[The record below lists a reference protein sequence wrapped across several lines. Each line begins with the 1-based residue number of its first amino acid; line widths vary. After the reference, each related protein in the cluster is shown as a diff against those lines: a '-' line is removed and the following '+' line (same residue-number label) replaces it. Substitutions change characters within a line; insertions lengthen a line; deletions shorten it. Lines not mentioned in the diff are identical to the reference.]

1 MSKLLKTR
9 SFDKVNYRL
18 LNIKY
23 LKAGMSILIN
33 RKTYVQRLEKLKD
46 EHIIKVITGL
56 RRSGKSTLLEIFT
69 RRIFDLGVP
78 RHRIQEYNFEKP
90 IFPVEYTWLDIYK
103 EILAKTDRENMNY
116 IFLDEPQQIAEFER
130 LIDALYAERFIDL
143 YVTGSNAYFLSG
155 EIATLLSGRYITI
168 HILPF
173 SFGEYIDSQANTTL
187 SKYELFN
194 NYLYETSLP
203 QGVLLRN
210 QGADI
215 QNMYIQDV
223 YNTIVE
229 KDVRQR
235 YNIQNIRSFDN
246 LAKFLM
252 ASIGNTVSPSSISKA
267 MKQDRQDIHH
277 NTVEKYIEYLVN
289 SYVFYQVNRFD
300 IRGKQQ
306 LATQEKY
313 YLADVGFRN
322 FKLGKFQYQNLG
334 HILENIVYLELN
346 RRGYQIWI
354 GKVGEYEIDFIVK
367 NILNKFEYYQVTWSI
382 SDLKTAEREIR
393 PLKSIDDNY
402 PKYIIST
409 DIISADIEGIEHINI
424 VDWLLKD
431 NLKKIL

>member
-1 MSKLLKTR
+1 MDSLISRK
-9 SFDKVNYRL
+9 NY
-18 LNIKY
+18 I
-23 LKAGMSILIN
+23 
-33 RKTYVQRLEKLKD
+33 QQLEKLKD
-46 EHIIKVITGL
+46 EYIIKVVTGL
-56 RRSGKSTLLEIFT
+56 RRSGKSTLLEIFAEQ
-69 RRIFDLGVP
+69 IIDSGVP
-78 RHRIQEYNFEKP
+78 ANRVQQYNFEKP
-90 IFPVEYTWLDIYK
+90 IFPEEYTWLDIYK
-103 EILAKTDRENMNY
+103 NIFSKTDKENMNY

-130 LIDALYAERFIDL
+130 LIDALHAEKFIDL
-143 YVTGSNAYFLSG
+143 YVTGSNAYFLSSDL
-155 EIATLLSGRYITI
+155 ATLLSGRYITI

-173 SFGEYIDSQANTTL
+173 SFEEYFESQGNTTL

-210 QGADI
+210 HGADI

-229 KDVRQR
+229 KDIRQR
-235 YNIQNIRSFDN
+235 YNIQNMRSFDN
-246 LAKFLM
+246 LSKFLM
-252 ASIGNTVSPSSISKA
+252 GAIGSVVSPNNISKT
-267 MKQDRQDIHH
+267 MKQDKQDIHH

-300 IRGKQQ
+300 IKGKQQ

-313 YLADVGFRN
+313 YLVDIGFRN
-322 FKLGKFQYQNLG
+322 FKLGKFQYQDVG

-354 GKVGEYEIDFIVK
+354 GKIGEYEVDFIVK
-367 NILNKFEYYQVTWSI
+367 NALNKFEYYQVAWSM

-393 PLKSIDDNY
+393 PLQSINDNY

-409 DIISADIEGIEHINI
+409 DMITSEIEGIEHVNI
-424 VDWLLKD
+424 VDWLLKK
-431 NLKKIL
+431 N